1 MAKNTESKLPK
12 SVNVG
17 GIVYKVIYVEKAS
30 DTDVEG
36 RQAIWGQIDYWTRT
50 IRILQ
55 KNRTKD
61 DILHTLFHEIIHA
74 ISQEYQL
81 GLEEKEL
88 NINEKGDDSESSF
101 IDVFSLI
108 LFDTLKRNGLL
119 KLL

>member
-1 MAKNTESKLPK
+1 MKLKNTSKFPI

-17 GIVYKVIYVEKAS
+17 GIIYKIIYTDKSS

-81 GLEEKEL
+81 GLEEKEI
-88 NINEKGDDSESSF
+88 NIKNKGDDSESSF

-108 LFDTLKRNGLL
+108 LFDTLTRNNFL
-119 KLL
+119 KFK